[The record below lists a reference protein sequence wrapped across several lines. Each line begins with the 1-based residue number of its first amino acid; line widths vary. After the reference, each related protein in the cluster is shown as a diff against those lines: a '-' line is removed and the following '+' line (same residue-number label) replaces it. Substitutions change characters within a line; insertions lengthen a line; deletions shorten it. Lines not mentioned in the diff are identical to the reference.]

1 MCNIK
6 LFFFRT
12 VNFFKTDICI
22 ATHTHTHTHT
32 HTEHYLVIACC
43 FSSIIKSSKSRFR
56 HISMSYLVTIVT
68 ACMHF
73 RCNLLFAT
81 FRAGIFLV
89 GAMLLIDK

>member
-1 MCNIK
+1 
-6 LFFFRT
+6 L
-12 VNFFKTDICI
+12 KTDI
-22 ATHTHTHTHT
+22 ATHTHT
-32 HTEHYLVIACC
+32 HTEHYLAIASCCC
-43 FSSIIKSSKSRFR
+43 FSSIIKSNKSRFR

-81 FRAGIFLV
+81 FWAGIFLV